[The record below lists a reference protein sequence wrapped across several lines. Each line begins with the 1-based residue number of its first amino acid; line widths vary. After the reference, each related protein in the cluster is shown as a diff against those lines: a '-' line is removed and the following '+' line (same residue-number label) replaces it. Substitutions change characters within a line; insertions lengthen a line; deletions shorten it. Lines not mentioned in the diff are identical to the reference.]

1 MSVEITQQLQPAI
14 QVKVT
19 PKQIAANAILEMSSV
34 ELQAAI
40 ADELDENPALEMTE
54 LPVCPICGNPVSGNY
69 CTECMPAKAPDA
81 GDGAGISADDLPGD
95 GATRLRDEGDEFDPI
110 ARAEAGFTLQDHLT
124 WNLHALLPAEL
135 HVVADYV
142 IGSLDSNGFVTQSDA
157 EIAAASGGS
166 EADVAAVLAAMKGLE
181 PIGIGSRSIA
191 ESLLAQVDY
200 LRERGEPAIPPHTE
214 AVVADHLSDLG
225 DRRFRDAALAVGAT
239 QREVMAVWE
248 FVKAYLNPYPTA
260 AFTAAV
266 SDDGPR
272 TLVRPDVLIRASEGR
287 LSVEVV
293 ESRRF
298 SLQVAPI
305 YSRLSSRLRAADAT
319 EDEKEHVR
327 RYVGRARFFI
337 DNINRR
343 RATMH
348 RITEALVEAQRDYL
362 LHGVQHLVTLTRAE
376 VGERIGMHESTVSR
390 ATADKFV
397 MIPSGEV
404 VPFSHFFTASLG
416 IKDQIR
422 KMIAAE
428 DPQKPRS
435 DQDIAN
441 ALAADGVVLARR
453 TVAKYRDELEIL
465 PARLRHR

>member
-1 MSVEITQQLQPAI
+1 MSIEISQQLQPAM
-14 QVKVT
+14 QTKVT

-40 ADELDENPALEMTE
+40 AQELDENPALEMTE
-54 LPVCPICGNPVSGNY
+54 TASCPICGSPVIGNY
-69 CTECMPAKAPDA
+69 CTECMPNRPQ
-81 GDGAGISADDLPGD
+81 DGADGVGISADDLPGD
-95 GATRLRDEGDEFDPI
+95 GATRLRDEADEFDPI

-124 WNLHALLPAEL
+124 WNLHALLPATL
-135 HVVADYV
+135 HPVAEYV
-142 IGSLDSNGFVTQSDA
+142 IGTLDSNGFVTQSDA
-157 EIAAASGGS
+157 DIAAATGVT
-166 EADVAAVLAAMKGLE
+166 EADVAQVLGAMKGLE

-191 ESLLAQVDY
+191 ESLLAQVEY
-200 LRERGEPAIPPHTE
+200 LRERGELEIPAHTE

-225 DRRFRDAALAVGAT
+225 ERRFREVASAIGAT
-239 QREVMAVWE
+239 QREVVKVWE
-248 FVKAYLNPYPTA
+248 FVKANLNPYPTS

-266 SDDGPR
+266 SDEGAR
-272 TLVRPDVLIRASEGR
+272 TIVRPDVLIRNVEGK
-287 LSVEVV
+287 LVVEVV

-298 SLQVAPI
+298 SLHVAPI
-305 YSRLSSRLRAADAT
+305 YSRLSASLRATDTT
-319 EDEKEHVR
+319 ESDKEHVR

-343 RATMH
+343 RATVQ
-348 RITEALVEAQRDYL
+348 RITEALVEYQRDYL
-362 LHGVQHLVTLTRAE
+362 EHGVQHLVPLTRAE

-416 IKDQIR
+416 VKDQIR
-422 KMIAAE
+422 KMIEAE
-428 DPQKPRS
+428 DPRHPRS
-435 DQDIAN
+435 DQEIADV
-441 ALAADGVVLARR
+441 LADEGVALARR

>member
-1 MSVEITQQLQPAI
+1 
-14 QVKVT
+14 
-19 PKQIAANAILEMSSV
+19 
-34 ELQAAI
+34 
-40 ADELDENPALEMTE
+40 
-54 LPVCPICGNPVSGNY
+54 
-69 CTECMPAKAPDA
+69 
-81 GDGAGISADDLPGD
+81 
-95 GATRLRDEGDEFDPI
+95 
-110 ARAEAGFTLQDHLT
+110 
-124 WNLHALLPAEL
+124 
-135 HVVADYV
+135 
-142 IGSLDSNGFVTQSDA
+142 
-157 EIAAASGGS
+157 
-166 EADVAAVLAAMKGLE
+166 MKGLE